1 VGIVKIILKEINNQ
15 GIVYR
20 LKLSID
26 RSKCFFN
33 STYFDTL
40 CDDKKKLLKIKE
52 PACPGILKT
61 KNQPMLED
69 TVEMGEN
76 QMGPKVL
83 GRYCKNG
90 ETLKYK

>member
-20 LKLSID
+20 LKLLID
-26 RSKCFFN
+26 RSKCFN
-33 STYFDTL
+33 STYFDTM
-40 CDDKKKLLKIKE
+40 CDDKKNSSNSKNL
-52 PACPGILKT
+52 PVRVLKT
-61 KNQPMLED
+61 KNRPMLVD

-83 GRYCKNG
+83 GRYCKKG
-90 ETLKYK
+90 ENLKYK

>member
-20 LKLSID
+20 LKLLID

-33 STYFDTL
+33 STFFDTL
-40 CDDKKKLLKIKE
+40 CDDKKNSSKSKNLPVRVFK
-52 PACPGILKT
+52 KT
-61 KNQPMLED
+61 KNRPMLID

-76 QMGPKVL
+76 KMGPKIL
-83 GRYCKNG
+83 GSYCKKG
-90 ETLKYK
+90 ENLK